1 MNIKTTKIQSVVV
14 THQDAFNH
22 HFDWENAKILNN
34 ESNYKKRITSEMIHI
49 KCHLNNINKKEDI
62 FTLSKTYLLTC
73 VNIINLKGIVVALIY
88 IMCVQLSVKN

>member
-22 HFDWENAKILNN
+22 DFDWENAKILDN

-49 KCHLNNINKKEDI
+49 KCHFNNINKKEDI
-62 FTLSKTYLLTC
+62 FTLSRTYFPVLR
-73 VNIINLKGIVVALIY
+73 
-88 IMCVQLSVKN
+88 